1 MAPVA
6 EETSRSRVA
15 SPGRGGA
22 GVVVLMVAADGAVS
36 FKELDLRLEIDDHR
50 C

>member
-6 EETSRSRVA
+6 EESSRLRVA
-15 SPGRGGA
+15 SPGRGSVGEVALPTGA
-22 GVVVLMVAADGAVS
+22 EGAVS